1 MPSRFDGPLQAALS
15 AEAAES
21 LVHTAR
27 RLREALDA
35 LRKHDA
41 EVQAEARL
49 PNVALRGRLVDTA
62 AERFL
67 GYIVQR
73 EAIGLNDGSTCARPT
88 ICRQKS
94 GRDSVRRV
102 GAKGVSPGSLKKWTG

>member
-73 EAIGLNDGSTCARPT
+73 EAIGLNDAEYMRKAYDLPAEVWARLGAT
-88 ICRQKS
+88 
-94 GRDSVRRV
+94 RRR
-102 GAKGVSPGSLKKWTG
+102 